1 MRNFASTML
10 MALVASTLVACGDDS
25 STPDAATP
33 DASTDASGDAQT
45 PTPVER
51 AIALTAEGITVNI
64 TTHPYAVSV
73 ADASGTTV
81 LSTLPNARGDGYA
94 PIAWTSGRLSW
105 SPGVITPGHYRFA
118 PSLDPWRE
126 GWVTVDVREAAN
138 EVTLVM
144 APPDGSADRIEVT
157 HRVRASTLRVEAKL
171 VTEGDAPRAWEASF
185 AAPTDEHYLGLGERF
200 TRTDQRGLDVYSWAE
215 EGGVGLGENRPAGIH
230 NPSPNGEA
238 MTYYPVPFMISTKGY
253 GFWLDTTW
261 RSEFNLVTAH
271 DDAWR
276 VWEIGPELAFE
287 VYVPKPADAR
297 PWPYQV
303 IDLFTEATGRPRVA
317 PAWTYGP
324 RRRIGRGSMQDGVP
338 EIQAMRDRDLA
349 ITGLDDAVHFL
360 PAGSQV
366 GIEDTL
372 RAWVTEGHRLGYKM
386 NCYYNSLVSN
396 DPDTKIPDTLAQ
408 GIDQGY
414 FLKNA
419 AGDLS
424 LVELISGTFLPVLQI
439 DFTNPD
445 ATSWYGTLLDWSTD
459 LGYDGFM
466 YDFGEYVQ
474 PDTLA
479 ANGMTGEELH
489 NLYPVIYQKAA
500 FDQLEAGALAGE
512 WLTFARSGYT
522 GASQYSPMVWSG
534 DPAASFDDTDGL
546 PSMPR
551 AGINL
556 GISGVPNWGG
566 DIGGFHCVAD
576 GAMAA
581 NGELM
586 TRWIEQGSMSPNM
599 QDQNACSFSM
609 DGGTKASIWS
619 SSDAMDAWRTYARL
633 HTRLFPY
640 VWALAH
646 EAHATGAPIMRHV
659 FLEHPDRVDLAGVDD
674 AYYYG
679 PAILVAPVV
688 ARGDVTKTIDLPAG
702 HYLDWQAE
710 TLVEGGSV
718 VTLPAPLDKLPLL
731 LRDGYLV
738 PMLDPTIDTLASA
751 GDASV
756 VTPEDVADV
765 YDVVGL
771 LSSDTGGARFTMAE
785 GTHLSATFSGGFVAP
800 VGMTEATREAELS
813 SCAAGC
819 YMVQDLGGGL
829 SRVRISH
836 AGGALTTGG
845 LALDSDVGRRVRW
858 DLYLLEP

>member
-287 VYVPKPADAR
+287 VYLPKPADTR
-297 PWPYQV
+297 PWPYQ
-303 IDLFTEATGRPRVA
+303 IINLFTEATGRPRVA

-360 PAGSQV
+360 PAGS
-366 GIEDTL
+366 
-372 RAWVTEGHRLGYKM
+372 
-386 NCYYNSLVSN
+386 
-396 DPDTKIPDTLAQ
+396 
-408 GIDQGY
+408 
-414 FLKNA
+414 
-419 AGDLS
+419 
-424 LVELISGTFLPVLQI
+424 
-439 DFTNPD
+439 
-445 ATSWYGTLLDWSTD
+445 
-459 LGYDGFM
+459 
-466 YDFGEYVQ
+466 
-474 PDTLA
+474 
-479 ANGMTGEELH
+479 
-489 NLYPVIYQKAA
+489 
-500 FDQLEAGALAGE
+500 
-512 WLTFARSGYT
+512 
-522 GASQYSPMVWSG
+522 
-534 DPAASFDDTDGL
+534 
-546 PSMPR
+546 
-551 AGINL
+551 
-556 GISGVPNWGG
+556 
-566 DIGGFHCVAD
+566 
-576 GAMAA
+576 
-581 NGELM
+581 
-586 TRWIEQGSMSPNM
+586 
-599 QDQNACSFSM
+599 CSFSM
-609 DGGTKASIWS
+609 DGGTKATIWTS
-619 SSDAMDAWRTYARL
+619 SEAMDAWRTYARL

-771 LSSDTGGARFTMAE
+771 LSTDTGGARFTMAD
-785 GTHLSATFSGGFVAP
+785 GGALTATYTGAFVAP
-800 VGMTEATREAELS
+800 AGMTEATTEAELT
-813 SCAAGC
+813 SCSGGC
-819 YMVQDLGGGL
+819 YLVQALGGGL

-836 AGGALTTGG
+836 AGGALTAGG